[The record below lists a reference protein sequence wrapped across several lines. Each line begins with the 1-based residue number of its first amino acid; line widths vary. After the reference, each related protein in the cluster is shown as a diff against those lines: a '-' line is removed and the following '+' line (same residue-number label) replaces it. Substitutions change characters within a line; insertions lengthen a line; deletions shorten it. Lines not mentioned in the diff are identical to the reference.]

1 MREKAFGIFVAL
13 SILWHLLWMV
23 SVSVVVMPVE
33 FSLRGFPVVSF
44 LGPILEDRFFKETAR
59 EDEPVD
65 VLPLNGVED
74 IKVVVDLPEIIN
86 PDNILLEYQ
95 KEEIV
100 SQGIDKIKEVPV
112 QAKVEL
118 DKKLFESELVD
129 LTGPA
134 RYREILSKP
143 PLPEYP
149 KWAEEMGMD
158 FDIELKFSVSP
169 LGEVKNTQVVVS
181 SGYPEVDLLGTT
193 YLKRWNFLPLQAGPR
208 KEEWGVIKLHF
219 RLKKE

>member
-1 MREKAFGIFVAL
+1 MREKAFGIFVEI

-23 SVSVVVMPVE
+23 SVSVAVMPIE

-44 LGPILEDRFFKETAR
+44 LGPILEDNFFKETER
-59 EDEPVD
+59 GDKPVD
-65 VLPLNGVED
+65 ILPLRGED
-74 IKVVVDLPEIIN
+74 IKVVVHLPEIVN

-100 SQGIDKIKEVPV
+100 SQGIDEIKEVPV
-112 QAKVEL
+112 KARVEL

-129 LTGPA
+129 LAGPA

-169 LGEVKNTQVVVS
+169 LGEVKNTQVTVS
-181 SGYPEVDLLGTT
+181 SGYPEVDLLGAT
-193 YLKRWNFLPLQAGPR
+193 YLKRWNFLPLQAGPG